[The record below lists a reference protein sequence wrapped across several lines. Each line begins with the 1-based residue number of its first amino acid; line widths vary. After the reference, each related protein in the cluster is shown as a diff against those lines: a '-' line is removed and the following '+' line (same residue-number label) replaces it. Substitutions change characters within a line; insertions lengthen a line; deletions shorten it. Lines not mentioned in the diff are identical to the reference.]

1 MGTLKTL
8 ADAITVALEERRRL
22 RSRSA
27 FQIAIADRFAQLNA
41 EHWRSVT
48 HRGSFF
54 HSAEYQRGFER
65 MRPPNIEPRYA
76 LISEGDRPVATVCM
90 QIARMDL
97 THVGR
102 SGRKR
107 VLAKLRRQL
116 EQRVLVCGNLMA
128 YGLHGVCIAEGA
140 DRPAV
145 WQAVAEV
152 LYRVRRAEKLAGTTD
167 VVLVK
172 DLDAAAMAESSVLK
186 KLSYGAVPTEPNM
199 VLQVD
204 AAWRSHEDYLN
215 SLVSKSRSDIKRL
228 FRKFADAGCAVE
240 RLVDVATHQDTLQA
254 LYLQVHGNAR
264 FRPFTLP
271 ASYWPALGAAGG
283 ENVVMHVARRDERII
298 GFVLT
303 LKDGETAFA
312 YHIGFDRAA
321 AEGGIPVYLRLLHA
335 SLEQAIAFGCRRVAF
350 GRTALEPKARMGCIP
365 EPTYIWAR
373 HRHPMLNQLVQ
384 PLLRLVEA
392 EQAPAITPF
401 REGATK

>member
-1 MGTLKTL
+1 MKALSN
-8 ADAITVALEERRRL
+8 AIAVALEERRRL

-41 EHWRSVT
+41 EHWGRVT
-48 HRGSFF
+48 HGGSFF
-54 HSAEYQRGFER
+54 HSPEYQSGFEH
-65 MRPPNIEPRYA
+65 MRPQNIEPRYA
-76 LISEGDRPVATVCM
+76 LISDGERPVAAVCM
-90 QIARMDL
+90 QIARMNL
-97 THVGR
+97 AHVGR

-107 VLAKLRRQL
+107 VLRRLGKGL
-116 EQRVLVCGNLMA
+116 EERILVCGNLMA
-128 YGLHGVCIAEGA
+128 YGLHGVCIADGA
-140 DRPAV
+140 DRSAV

-152 LYRVRRAEKLAGTTD
+152 LYRVRRAEKLAGATD

-172 DLDAAAMAESSVLK
+172 DLDAAALTESGVLK

-199 VLQVD
+199 VLRVD
-204 AAWRSHEDYLN
+204 AGWRSHDDYLE

-240 RLVDVATHQDTLQA
+240 RLADVAAHQDTLQA
-254 LYLQVHGNAR
+254 LYLEVHGNAR

-271 ASYWPALGAAGG
+271 PSYWPALAASGG
-283 ENVVMHVARRDERII
+283 DKVVMHVARQGERMI
-298 GFVLT
+298 GFVLS

-321 AEGGIPVYLRLLHA
+321 AAEGIPVYLRLLHA
-335 SLEQAIAFGCRRVAF
+335 SLAQAISFGCRRVSF
-350 GRTALEPKARMGCIP
+350 GRTALEPKARMGCVP
-365 EPTYIWAR
+365 EPTYVWAR
-373 HRHPMLNQLVQ
+373 HRHPMFNQLVQ

-401 REGATK
+401 RQSAAN

>member
-1 MGTLKTL
+1 MNFFS
-8 ADAITVALEERRRL
+8 VALEERRRL
-22 RSRSA
+22 RSRST
-27 FQIAIADRFAQLNA
+27 FQIAVADRFAQLNP

-48 HRGSFF
+48 RAGSFF
-54 HSAEYQRGFER
+54 HSAQYQAGFER
-65 MRPPNIEPRYA
+65 MRPQNIEPRYA
-76 LISEGDRPVATVCM
+76 LISDGERPVGAVCM
-90 QIARMDL
+90 QIAHMNL

-107 VLAKLRRQL
+107 VLRRLGKGL
-116 EQRVLVCGNLMA
+116 EERVLVCGNLMA

-140 DRPAV
+140 DRSAV

-172 DLDAAAMAESSVLK
+172 DLDAAAMAESGVLK

-199 VLQVD
+199 VLLLD
-204 AAWRSHEDYLN
+204 TGWRSHGDYLD
-215 SLVSKSRSDIKRL
+215 SMLSKSRSDIKRL
-228 FRKFADAGCAVE
+228 FRKFADAGCAIA
-240 RLVDVATHQDTLQA
+240 RLVDLAAHQDTLQA

-271 ASYWPALGAAGG
+271 ASYWPALAACGG
-283 ENVVMHVARRDERII
+283 ENVVLHVARQGERIV
-298 GFVLT
+298 GFVLS
-303 LKDGETAFA
+303 LKDGDTAFA

-321 AEGGIPVYLRLLHA
+321 AAEGIPVYLRLLHA
-335 SLEQAIAFGCRRVAF
+335 SLEQAIAFGCRRVSF
-350 GRTALEPKARMGCIP
+350 GRTALEPKARMGCVP
-365 EPTYIWAR
+365 EPTYVWAR
-373 HRHPMLNQLVQ
+373 HRHPMFNQLVQ

-401 REGATK
+401 KQGATG